1 MTYLAVMVGM
11 YLLHLM
17 LKMHWITTAIVT
29 GYMLLRVH
37 VHRNWYHK
45 AQEQRLRFGET
56 ADYLDTVL
64 YAFLKEGKVE
74 GALSDT
80 KAALVDGPMREVV
93 GDALDHMHMT
103 FDDTDV
109 MTDALQLIEKQYPCR
124 RMKAVHDF
132 FTHVENY
139 GGDAAKPVEL
149 LLADKNRWQ
158 KCIQVEQ
165 KQRQKM
171 FTDIVM
177 SIVASL
183 VIYSIILYLPVMDI
197 SANIISQAL
206 TVVVLILDDLIL
218 TRAQKFLAVDW
229 LVLDLEDE
237 KQQEQRMKRY
247 LEYDRHKEVRLSCI
261 LAMIG
266 IVITSLCIFVM
277 QKQALGAGMMVMT
290 LIMANQHEI
299 GRSLSIKNLK
309 KSIQRAF
316 PGWLMDIILLLQS
329 ENVQVAFVKSKEHVP
344 VVLAHEVETLVDQ
357 IEMEPESAEPYH
369 KFFCQFQIPEI
380 YSAMSMLYSISM
392 GSSNRADQQISEL
405 IERNL
410 TMLDVAEKERL
421 ANLSSGMY
429 LLFLA
434 PVVTASLKLV
444 TDMAIFMLSFITSGN
459 LAAMG

>member
-1 MTYLAVMVGM
+1 M
-11 YLLHLM
+11 
-17 LKMHWITTAIVT
+17 
-29 GYMLLRVH
+29 
-37 VHRNWYHK
+37 
-45 AQEQRLRFGET
+45 
-56 ADYLDTVL
+56 
-64 YAFLKEGKVE
+64 E

-132 FTHVENY
+132 FMHVENY

-183 VIYSIILYLPVMDI
+183 VICSIILYLPVMDI

-266 IVITSLCIFVM
+266 IVITSL
-277 QKQALGAGMMVMT
+277 
-290 LIMANQHEI
+290 
-299 GRSLSIKNLK
+299 
-309 KSIQRAF
+309 
-316 PGWLMDIILLLQS
+316 
-329 ENVQVAFVKSKEHVP
+329 
-344 VVLAHEVETLVDQ
+344 
-357 IEMEPESAEPYH
+357 
-369 KFFCQFQIPEI
+369 
-380 YSAMSMLYSISM
+380 
-392 GSSNRADQQISEL
+392 
-405 IERNL
+405 
-410 TMLDVAEKERL
+410 
-421 ANLSSGMY
+421 
-429 LLFLA
+429 
-434 PVVTASLKLV
+434 
-444 TDMAIFMLSFITSGN
+444 
-459 LAAMG
+459 

>member
-1 MTYLAVMVGM
+1 
-11 YLLHLM
+11 
-17 LKMHWITTAIVT
+17 
-29 GYMLLRVH
+29 
-37 VHRNWYHK
+37 
-45 AQEQRLRFGET
+45 
-56 ADYLDTVL
+56 
-64 YAFLKEGKVE
+64 
-74 GALSDT
+74 
-80 KAALVDGPMREVV
+80 
-93 GDALDHMHMT
+93 
-103 FDDTDV
+103 
-109 MTDALQLIEKQYPCR
+109 
-124 RMKAVHDF
+124 
-132 FTHVENY
+132 
-139 GGDAAKPVEL
+139 
-149 LLADKNRWQ
+149 
-158 KCIQVEQ
+158 
-165 KQRQKM
+165 
-171 FTDIVM
+171 
-177 SIVASL
+177 
-183 VIYSIILYLPVMDI
+183 
-197 SANIISQAL
+197 
-206 TVVVLILDDLIL
+206 
-218 TRAQKFLAVDW
+218 
-229 LVLDLEDE
+229 
-237 KQQEQRMKRY
+237 MKRY

-309 KSIQRAF
+309 RSIQRAF

-357 IEMEPESAEPYH
+357 IEME
-369 KFFCQFQIPEI
+369 
-380 YSAMSMLYSISM
+380 
-392 GSSNRADQQISEL
+392 SSNRADQQISEL

-444 TDMAIFMLSFITSGN
+444 TDMAIFMLSFLTSGN